1 MKLACPIK
9 PNPIIAFSGGVDS
22 VFLFQFCLR
31 GKKNPHLAY
40 FNHKTEHGES
50 SLLWIKDYAK
60 KYGVKLTVGEL
71 TASPKRG
78 ESLEAFWRGERQ
90 SFFAQ
95 FGAPVYTAHNLNDAA
110 ETWLFSCMR
119 GKPQLIPVQYKC
131 TRKPLL
137 FTEKSEIVKGC
148 LRNNWEWLEDES
160 NGEPIHDRNKI
171 RHNVLPEVLKI
182 NKGFL
187 TTVRNLY
194 VANATN

>member
-1 MKLACPIK
+1 MKLACPIN

-31 GKKNPHLAY
+31 GKKNPEFAY
-40 FNHKTEHGES
+40 FNHETKNGEKS
-50 SLLWIKDYAK
+50 CLWIKDYAK

-78 ESLEAFWRGERQ
+78 SSLEAFWREQRQ
-90 SFFAQ
+90 HFFAQ
-95 FGAPVYTAHNLNDAA
+95 LGRNVYTAHNLNDAA
-110 ETWLFSCMR
+110 ETYLFTAIR
-119 GKPQLIPVQYKC
+119 GNPQLIPVEHGFNK
-131 TRKPLL
+131 KPLL
-137 FTEKSEIVKGC
+137 FTTKAEIVKTC
-148 LRNNWEWLEDES
+148 LRKDWKWIEDET
-160 NGEPIHDRNKI
+160 NQELAHDRNKI

-194 VANATN
+194 APQ